1 MSPAL
6 DNGTV
11 FTVSAYLFLTMTVIT
26 WLMLGRPRRGP
37 TMVWSLGGLLVGG
50 SVWLISQ
57 RGYLGPLWSFE
68 LAQTLYLASFL
79 VLAQSLRMD
88 LQRPWPWGWL
98 VVVVLAYGAVITWG
112 FADKRSQNLAI
123 VVRVVNS
130 VGLWTLTATAF
141 QLARQERSRNA
152 WFMTA
157 GYALMASGML
167 LATVGTVR
175 GQASLQAL
183 GASIFAHILGWVS
196 ILTLMLSYLGYL
208 GLVLER
214 SLRENV
220 ELRQAQWQ
228 AQQWRERGQAL
239 ALQDRQHTLDVLANS
254 LGHAIVQPLTATL
267 LQVQMVRRL
276 LQSGAL
282 DVTTV
287 APMLEQVMEGI
298 RRSSDQVE
306 RIRKFLRP
314 QAPHQQTVLLQAVVQ
329 DAHSL
334 LSQEMMYQRVDFQ
347 VSVPES
353 ALLVTAQA
361 LPLTQALVQVLRNA
375 MHAVQARPHKAIG
388 LSLRQAGSEAWLE
401 VNDSGPGFPLP
412 MLTRSH
418 GGDLPVVDQL
428 GGLGLYMTQA
438 VLAECGGRL
447 ELSNPKAGGA
457 QVRMVLPLA

>member
-1 MSPAL
+1 MSPTL

-11 FTVSAYLFLTMTVIT
+11 FTVSAYLFLIMTVIT

-37 TMVWSLGGLLVGG
+37 TLVWSLGGLLVGA

-57 RGYLGPLWSFE
+57 RGYLSSLWSFE

-88 LQRPWPWGWL
+88 LQRPWRWGWVL
-98 VVVVLAYGAVITWG
+98 LVVLAYGAVITWG
-112 FADKRSQNLAI
+112 FPDKRSQNLAI
-123 VVRVVNS
+123 LVRVVNS
-130 VGLWTLTATAF
+130 VGLLTLTATAF
-141 QLARQERSRNA
+141 MLARHERSRNA

-167 LATVGTVR
+167 LATMGTIQ

-196 ILTLMLSYLGYL
+196 ILTLMLTYLGYL

-228 AQQWRERGQAL
+228 DQQWRERGQL
-239 ALQDRQHTLDVLANS
+239 LSLQDRQHALDVLANS

-276 LQSGAL
+276 LQADVL
-282 DVTTV
+282 EAATVTT
-287 APMLEQVMEGI
+287 MLEQMILGI
-298 RRSSDQVE
+298 RRSSNKVE

-314 QAPHQQTVLLQAVVQ
+314 DAPSKQSVLLQAVVQ

-334 LSQEMMYQRVDFQ
+334 MSQEMMYRRVSFE
-347 VSVPES
+347 VTVPENDV
-353 ALLVTAQA
+353 LVTAQA
-361 LPLTQALVQVLRNA
+361 VPLTQALVQVLRNA
-375 MHAVQARPHKAIG
+375 IRAVQECPHKAIG
-388 LSLRQAGSEAWLE
+388 LSLRQAGAEAWLE
-401 VNDSGPGFPLP
+401 VIDSGPGLPLP
-412 MLTRSH
+412 ILTRSN
-418 GGDLPVVDQL
+418 GGEWPVVDQL

-438 VLAECGGRL
+438 VLAEFGGRL

-457 QVRMVLPLA
+457 LVRLVVPLP